1 MQNDK
6 YWSQRLANKAYD
18 NNSEGMIKELVKI
31 YKRQG
36 QDLKN
41 KITELYELLWSN
53 GEISTT
59 NLYAYGRYNDL
70 LKEINKILT
79 KYGQQEITVITAGL
93 EQAYKEVFEETSD
106 TLGKEVK
113 WSLQNKEIMQEVV
126 NANFKGANFS
136 TRIWNNKSKLEKT
149 LAKKIQDIVAAGL
162 NKDEAVKAIMKS
174 NNVSFSNADRL
185 VRTETMRVINSGQKQ
200 SFTNAGYTKGYYLVA
215 EDDRL
220 CEECKEWER
229 KTKSEPMNLEDM
241 DSVHHPRCRCT
252 IIPVVESLLKP
263 LEMIDITNE
272 NMIQSKITEYEN
284 AIQSKGIEY
293 AYCILTNGEV
303 YKFKGDKYSVSPL
316 ELKDKLKDAIITH
329 NHPASTTNYSFSGD
343 DLGLFLEYGLK
354 TLNGIDNKYK
364 YTITRTKDTVN
375 AKFDDIVHIFSS
387 EIYLEALQYIF
398 DNGLDVDEDIYH
410 ISTKLIAERFKFEY
424 RRFKI

>member
-1 MQNDK
+1 MKNNK
-6 YWSQRLANKAYD
+6 YWSQRLADKAYE
-18 NNSEGMIKELVKI
+18 NNSEGMIKELAKI

-70 LKEINKILT
+70 LKEINKILA
-79 KYGQQEITVITAGL
+79 KYGEQEITVITAGL
-93 EQAYKEVFEETSD
+93 EQAYREVFEETSD

-136 TRIWNNKSKLEKT
+136 TRIWNNKSKLENT
-149 LAKKIQDIVAAGL
+149 LSKKIQDIVAAGL

-185 VRTETMRVINSGQKQ
+185 VRTETMRVINTGQKQ
-200 SFTNAGYTKGYYLVA
+200 SFTNSGYTKGYYLVA

-229 KTKSEPMNLEDM
+229 KTKAEPMNLEDM
-241 DSVHHPRCRCT
+241 ELPMHPGCRCT
-252 IIPVVESLLKP
+252 IIPIVE
-263 LEMIDITNE
+263 
-272 NMIQSKITEYEN
+272 
-284 AIQSKGIEY
+284 
-293 AYCILTNGEV
+293 
-303 YKFKGDKYSVSPL
+303 
-316 ELKDKLKDAIITH
+316 
-329 NHPASTTNYSFSGD
+329 
-343 DLGLFLEYGLK
+343 
-354 TLNGIDNKYK
+354 
-364 YTITRTKDTVN
+364 
-375 AKFDDIVHIFSS
+375 
-387 EIYLEALQYIF
+387 
-398 DNGLDVDEDIYH
+398 
-410 ISTKLIAERFKFEY
+410 
-424 RRFKI
+424 

>member
-6 YWSQRLANKAYD
+6 YWSQRLADKAYE
-18 NNSEGMIKELVKI
+18 NNSEGMIQELIKI

-36 QDLKN
+36 QDLKY
-41 KITELYELLWSN
+41 KIIELYELLWSN

-79 KYGQQEITVITAGL
+79 KYGEQEITVITAGL

-106 TLGKEVK
+106 TLGKEIK

-149 LAKKIQDIVAAGL
+149 LSKKIQDIVAAGL

-220 CEECKEWER
+220 CKECKEWER
-229 KTKSEPMNLEDM
+229 KTKAEPMDLEDM
-241 DSVHHPRCRCT
+241 ELPMHPGCRCT
-252 IIPVVESLLKP
+252 IIPVV
-263 LEMIDITNE
+263 
-272 NMIQSKITEYEN
+272 SK
-284 AIQSKGIEY
+284 
-293 AYCILTNGEV
+293 
-303 YKFKGDKYSVSPL
+303 
-316 ELKDKLKDAIITH
+316 
-329 NHPASTTNYSFSGD
+329 
-343 DLGLFLEYGLK
+343 
-354 TLNGIDNKYK
+354 
-364 YTITRTKDTVN
+364 
-375 AKFDDIVHIFSS
+375 
-387 EIYLEALQYIF
+387 
-398 DNGLDVDEDIYH
+398 
-410 ISTKLIAERFKFEY
+410 
-424 RRFKI
+424 

>member
-6 YWSQRLANKAYD
+6 YWSQRLANKAYE
-18 NNSEGMIKELVKI
+18 NNSEGMVKELVKI

-36 QDLKN
+36 KDLKN

-79 KYGQQEITVITAGL
+79 KYGEQEITVITAGL
-93 EQAYKEVFEETSD
+93 EQAYREVFEETSD

-113 WSLQNKEIMQEVV
+113 WSLQNKEIMQDVV

-200 SFTNAGYTKGYYLVA
+200 SFTNSGYTKGYYLVA

-220 CEECKEWER
+220 CKECKEWER
-229 KTKSEPMNLEDM
+229 KTKAEPMNLEDM
-241 DSVHHPRCRCT
+241 DSVHHPRCRCN
-252 IIPVVESLLKP
+252 IIPIV
-263 LEMIDITNE
+263 
-272 NMIQSKITEYEN
+272 
-284 AIQSKGIEY
+284 
-293 AYCILTNGEV
+293 
-303 YKFKGDKYSVSPL
+303 
-316 ELKDKLKDAIITH
+316 
-329 NHPASTTNYSFSGD
+329 
-343 DLGLFLEYGLK
+343 
-354 TLNGIDNKYK
+354 NK
-364 YTITRTKDTVN
+364 
-375 AKFDDIVHIFSS
+375 
-387 EIYLEALQYIF
+387 
-398 DNGLDVDEDIYH
+398 
-410 ISTKLIAERFKFEY
+410 
-424 RRFKI
+424 